1 MTLDNQEMTVVNQK
15 CPIFI
20 RKWLQM
26 TRINLRWPL
35 KTLVDQK
42 QIVTRKLPKF
52 NRFNQHCNALACLK
66 RDLEMWQKV
75 SGPCCNISS
84 LWEDIFF
91 STVAFAW
98 LLMCSM
104 HVLCRN
110 SGRII
115 STTHARDITHI
126 VMAFCQTK
134 AWYFWISKM
143 FRFWVKV
150 FFFYINLN

>member
-26 TRINLRWPL
+26 TRINLSWPL

-91 STVAFAW
+91 Y
-98 LLMCSM
+98 CSI
-104 HVLCRN
+104 C
-110 SGRII
+110 
-115 STTHARDITHI
+115 
-126 VMAFCQTK
+126 MAFNVFNACSVQK
-134 AWYFWISKM
+134 FRSDYFNNSCK
-143 FRFWVKV
+143 RHHTHRDS
-150 FFFYINLN
+150 LLSD